1 MNLSIEY
8 YLLAAL
14 IILAAYF
21 IRGIAGFGSG
31 LIAVPLLA
39 LFLPLTLVV
48 PLILLLD
55 FSASIIMGG
64 LDFKRIQWKE
74 IIVLAPFS
82 VVGIL
87 LGSQLLTSL
96 PQTPMLITLAIFIFI
111 FAIRNLLNLHGERL
125 ISQFWAIPAALIA
138 ATVGALYGTGGPPY
152 VIYLNHR
159 IQDKSTLRAT
169 FSALFFMDG
178 LMRIIAFF
186 IIGLLLSKS
195 VWWSALGG
203 FPVLLLGLYLGSH
216 VHTGLS
222 RSSLMRVIGLLL
234 IIASFSLLAKALL

>member
-1 MNLSIEY
+1 MNLTLEY

-21 IRGIAGFGSG
+21 IRGITGFGSG

-39 LFLPLTLVV
+39 LFLPLPLVV

-64 LDFKRIQWKE
+64 LDFKRIQWQE
-74 IIVLAPFS
+74 IMMLAPFS
-82 VVGIL
+82 IIGIL
-87 LGSQLLTSL
+87 LGSQLLTRL
-96 PQTPMLITLAIFIFI
+96 PQTPMLITLAFFIFI
-111 FAIRNLLNLHGERL
+111 FALRSLLNLHGERL
-125 ISQFWAIPAALIA
+125 ISRFWAIPTALIA
-138 ATVGALYGTGGPPY
+138 GTVGALYGTGGPPY

-159 IQDKSTLRAT
+159 IHDKSTLRAT

-178 LMRIIAFF
+178 LLRIITFF
-186 IIGLLLSKS
+186 MIGLLLSQT
-195 VWWSALGG
+195 VWWGALGG
-203 FPVLLLGLYLGSH
+203 FPLLLLGLYLGSH

-222 RSSLMRVIGLLL
+222 QSGMMRIIGVLL
-234 IIASFSLLAKALL
+234 IVASFSLLAKALL